1 MANASDMDLKDVGR
15 RMDGAVDSLKDD
27 FSGLRSGRASSA
39 MVEPI
44 QVDVYGAMMPLNQVA
59 TITVPEPR
67 TIAVNVWD
75 KGNVGA
81 VERAIRESG
90 LGLSPNVDGQMLR
103 LALPALTEERRKEL
117 AKLAGKYAEN
127 ARVAVRNVRRDGMDR
142 IKKLEK
148 DGLGEDDAR
157 GLNDEIQKLTDGR
170 IKKIDDML
178 AAKEQEIM
186 QV

>member
-1 MANASDMDLKDVGR
+1 MADASDFDMKDLSR
-15 RMDGAVDSLKDD
+15 RMDKAVAALKED
-27 FSGLRSGRASSA
+27 FAGLRSGRASAA

-44 QVDVYGAMMPLNQVA
+44 TVDVYGAAMPLNQVA

-67 TIAVNVWD
+67 TIAINVWD

-81 VERAIRESG
+81 VEKAIRDSG
-90 LGLSPNVDGQMLR
+90 LGITPNIDGQMLR
-103 LALPALTEERRKEL
+103 LAIPALTEERRKEL

-127 ARVAVRNVRRDGMDR
+127 ARVAVRNIRRDGMDEV
-142 IKKLEK
+142 KKLEK
-148 DGLGEDDAR
+148 KGLGEDEARDLQDQIQSKTDAHVKTI
-157 GLNDEIQKLTDGR
+157 DET
-170 IKKIDDML
+170 L